1 MKNIFILKLGASNFR
16 GQSWEDSYKENEV
29 KISGRNKSGKSTRYA
44 AWCWLMSSFTDPNNP
59 ANSKLFDDRVELSK
73 DTPVASVWAVISI
86 DGVEYRLERTAKAA
100 FSRKR
105 GTSDYEKKPSD
116 EYSYLIDNITFN
128 ATEFRDW
135 LTANIAPDDMM
146 RFLLGG
152 EFFVNQ
158 IFNDKKKA
166 RQIIERV
173 VGEVTPE
180 EMKGDYSAIAEDLKK
195 YTLDEIDN
203 KAANLAKG
211 ISQRLDEIPSLIQ
224 SCEHE
229 IAEIEQVNFKET
241 DNEIA
246 RLESAQNDCDKRLLD
261 ISERMRPQLESKA
274 KAEHD
279 KRMKQEVYDKAK
291 TTYTQNLI
299 NEDNNL
305 CADISR
311 MEKSNAEKQARIAEL
326 QRMNATD
333 EKQKAEY
340 EQSVNELRDKAKEIE
355 SRKFSS
361 TGVCPTCGQPIPQE
375 MLDSEEANFKEAKK
389 KEYDTVV
396 SRGKEVKGWIE
407 NIDNT
412 IAKRNEEIR
421 TLETSF
427 EDVEP
432 LKQKLNALRTND
444 NVMPFE
450 QTEQGKALQADI
462 DAVVIPVVTIPEN
475 NEINAEKERIK
486 AELVPLYE
494 RRGLISRLQRL
505 KDNITALQTEQRE
518 KGAELAEY
526 ETQRELVK
534 AYKQEQMEIL
544 SHKVNDGLKSSYIEC
559 WSQQKD
565 GTMVADIVLKN
576 AEGINFATANGA
588 SRIIT
593 TCDIQRF
600 FCEKLGVSM
609 PVFIDESSIIQTSNL
624 PHFDGVQTFYLFC
637 SDEPLKIETK

>member
-1 MKNIFILKLGASNFR
+1 MKQIVILKLGASNFR
-16 GQSWEDSYKENEV
+16 GQNFEDSYKENEV
-29 KISGRNKSGKSTRYA
+29 RISGKNKSGKSTRYA

-105 GTSDYEKKPSD
+105 GTNDWEKKSSD
-116 EYSYLIDNITFN
+116 EYLYSIDNITFN

-203 KAANLAKG
+203 RAANLAKG
-211 ISQRLDEIPSLIQ
+211 ISQRLDEIPSLIE
-224 SCEHE
+224 SCERE
-229 IAEIEQVNFKET
+229 IAEIEQVNFKQTEE
-241 DNEIA
+241 DIA
-246 RLESAQNDCDKRLLD
+246 RLETAQNDCDKRMLD
-261 ISERMRPQLESKA
+261 ISERMRPQLEAKA

-291 TTYTQNLI
+291 TTYTQCLI
-299 NEDNNL
+299 DEDNNL

-311 MEKSNAEKQARIAEL
+311 MEKSNADKQARIAEL

-333 EKQKAEY
+333 EKRKAEY
-340 EQSVNELRDKAKEIE
+340 EQSATELRDKAKEIE

-361 TGVCPTCGQPIPQE
+361 TGVCPTCGQSLPQE
-375 MLDSEEANFKEAKK
+375 MLEREESNFNGARK
-389 KEYDTVV
+389 KEYDTIVA
-396 SRGKEVKGWIE
+396 RGKEVKGWIE
-407 NIDNT
+407 NINNT
-412 IAKRNEEIR
+412 IAKRDEEIR
-421 TLETSF
+421 ALETSF

-462 DAVVIPVVTIPEN
+462 DAVVIPTVTIPES

-494 RRGLISRLQRL
+494 RRGLKSRLQRL
-505 KDNITALQTEQRE
+505 KENIVALQTEQCE
-518 KGAELAEY
+518 KGAELAHY

-544 SHKVNDGLKSSYIEC
+544 SRKVNDGLCFSRIEV
-559 WSQQKD
+559 WSKQKD
-565 GTMVADIVLKN
+565 GNMVPDLVLKD
-576 AEGINFATANGA
+576 EQGVSFACTNNA
-588 SRIIT
+588 SRIVT
-593 TCDIQRF
+593 TVDVQRF
-600 FCEKLGVSM
+600 FCDRLGVNM
-609 PVFIDESSIIQTSNL
+609 PCWVDECAVVDDENM
-624 PHFDGVQTFYLFC
+624 PRFDGTQMFYMFRADT
-637 SDEPLKIETK
+637 SLKIETK

>member
-1 MKNIFILKLGASNFR
+1 MKNIVILKLGTSNFR
-16 GQSWEDSYKENEV
+16 GQTWEDSYKENEV
-29 KISGRNKSGKSTRYA
+29 RISGRNKSGKSTRYA
-44 AWCWLMSSFTDPNNP
+44 AWCWLMSSYTDPSNP

-86 DGVEYRLERTAKAA
+86 DGEEYRLERTAKAK
-100 FSRKR
+100 FVRKK
-105 GTSDYEKKPSD
+105 GTDTYEKSQSD
-116 EYSYLIDNITFN
+116 EYTYSIDNINFN

-158 IFNDKKKA
+158 IVGDKKKA

-203 KAANLAKG
+203 KSSNLAKG
-211 ISQRLDEIPSLIQ
+211 ISQRLNEIPSLIENA
-224 SCEHE
+224 EHE
-229 IAEIEQVNFKET
+229 IAEIEQVNFKQTEE
-241 DNEIA
+241 EIN

-261 ISERMRPQLESKA
+261 ISERMRPQLEEKA

-291 TTYTQNLI
+291 KTYMQGLI
-299 NEDNNL
+299 DQDNNL
-305 CADISR
+305 CAEISR
-311 MEKSNAEKQARIAEL
+311 IEKENAEKKAHIAEL
-326 QRMNATD
+326 QMANDIDKRAKDGHEKKLDEIRFMIESIKSKKYDGMSVCPVCGHELSQEMQEKSMND
-333 EKQKAEY
+333 FY
-340 EQSVNELRDKAKEIE
+340 EMNKRELKEVVGFGKEFKDYIDRINKEIE
-355 SRKFSS
+355 NR
-361 TGVCPTCGQPIPQE
+361 Q
-375 MLDSEEANFKEAKK
+375 
-389 KEYDTVV
+389 
-396 SRGKEVKGWIE
+396 
-407 NIDNT
+407 
-412 IAKRNEEIR
+412 EEIDHIA
-421 TLETSF
+421 F
-427 EDVEP
+427 EDPEP

-462 DAVVIPVVTIPEN
+462 DAVVIPTVTIPEN

-494 RRGLISRLQRL
+494 RRGLKSRLQRL
-505 KDNITALQTEQRE
+505 KENIVALQTEQRE
-518 KGAELAEY
+518 KGAELAKY

-544 SHKVNDGLKSSYIEC
+544 SRKVNDGLCFSRIEV
-559 WSQQKD
+559 WSKQKD
-565 GTMVADIVLKN
+565 GQMVPDLVLKD
-576 AEGINFATANGA
+576 EQGVSFACTNNA
-588 SRIIT
+588 SRIVT
-593 TCDIQRF
+593 TVDVQRF
-600 FCEKLGVSM
+600 FCDRLGVNM
-609 PVFIDESSIIQTSNL
+609 PCWVDECAVVDDENM
-624 PHFDGVQTFYLFC
+624 PRFDGTQMFYMFRADT
-637 SDEPLKIETK
+637 SLKIETK

>member
-1 MKNIFILKLGASNFR
+1 MKQIVILKLGASNFR
-16 GQSWEDSYKENEV
+16 GQTWEDSYKENEV
-29 KISGRNKSGKSTRYA
+29 RISGKNKSGKSTRYA

-73 DTPVASVWAVISI
+73 DTPVTSVWAVISI

-105 GTSDYEKKPSD
+105 GTNDYEKKPSD
-116 EYSYLIDNITFN
+116 EYSYSIDNITFN

-180 EMKGDYSAIAEDLKK
+180 EMKGNYSAIAEDLKK

-224 SCEHE
+224 SCERE
-229 IAEIEQVNFKET
+229 IAEIEQVNFKQTEG
-241 DNEIA
+241 DIA
-246 RLESAQNDCDKRLLD
+246 RLEAAQNDCDKRLLD
-261 ISERMRPQLESKA
+261 ISERMRPQLEAKA
-274 KAEHD
+274 KAERD

-311 MEKSNAEKQARIAEL
+311 MEKSNADKQARIAEL

-340 EQSVNELRDKAKEIE
+340 EQSINELRDKAKEIE

-361 TGVCPTCGQPIPQE
+361 TGVCPTCGQSLPQD
-375 MLDSEEANFKEAKK
+375 MLDSEEAKFNEARK
-389 KEYDTVV
+389 KEYDTIV

-432 LKQKLNALRTND
+432 YKQKLNALRTND

-450 QTEQGKALQADI
+450 QTEQGKSLQAEI
-462 DAVVIPVVTIPEN
+462 DAVIIPTVTIPEN

-494 RRGLISRLQRL
+494 RRGLKSRLQRL
-505 KDNITALQTEQRE
+505 KENIIALQTEQRE
-518 KGAELAEY
+518 KGAELANY

-544 SHKVNDGLKSSYIEC
+544 SRKVNDGLCFSRIEV
-559 WSQQKD
+559 WSKQKD
-565 GTMVADIVLKN
+565 GQMVADLVLKD
-576 AEGINFATANGA
+576 EQGVSFACTNNA
-588 SRIIT
+588 SRIVT
-593 TCDIQRF
+593 TVDVQRF
-600 FCEKLGVSM
+600 FCDRLGVNM
-609 PVFIDESSIIQTSNL
+609 PCWVDECAVVDEDNM
-624 PHFDGVQTFYLFC
+624 PRFDGTQMFYMFRADT
-637 SDEPLKIETK
+637 SLKIETK

>member
-1 MKNIFILKLGASNFR
+1 MWIKELIGENFSGMNFR
-16 GQSWEDSYKENEV
+16 DTYGSKEV
-29 KISGRNKSGKSTRYA
+29 KLSGRNRSGKSTRSKA
-44 AWCWLMSSFTDPNNP
+44 FFWLLSGFTD
-59 ANSKLFDDRVELSK
+59 ANQPMNSNLYDNRVELSK
-73 DTPVASVWAVISI
+73 DTPEARVCATVVLDNGEEYTIERVA
-86 DGVEYRLERTAKAA
+86 RAKYQ
-100 FSRKR
+100 RRR
-105 GTSDYEKKPSD
+105 GTNSWEKASSD
-116 EYSYLIDNITFN
+116 EYVYRIDNIERS
-128 ATEFRDW
+128 ASDFRDW
-135 LTANIAPDDMM
+135 ISANIAQEDLI
-146 RFLLGG
+146 RFCLDGSFFINLLS
-152 EFFVNQ
+152 E
-158 IFNDKKKA
+158 DKRKA
-166 RQIIERV
+166 RNLIEKV
-173 VGEVTPE
+173 VGSVTRE
-180 EMKGDYSAIAEDLKK
+180 EMSGDYGLIDKLLERYS
-195 YTLDEIDN
+195 LDEIDTQ
-203 KAANLAKG
+203 AANLAKG

-224 SCEHE
+224 SCERE
-229 IAEIEQVNFKET
+229 IAEIEQVNFKQTEE
-241 DNEIA
+241 DIA
-246 RLESAQNDCDKRLLD
+246 RLETSQNDCDKRLLD
-261 ISERMRPQLESKA
+261 ISERMRPQLEAKA

-311 MEKSNAEKQARIAEL
+311 MEKSNADKQARIAEL

-340 EQSVNELRDKAKEIE
+340 EQSINELRDKAKEIE

-361 TGVCPTCGQPIPQE
+361 TGVCPTCGQSLPQE
-375 MLDSEEANFKEAKK
+375 MLEREEVNFKEAQK
-389 KEYDTVV
+389 KEYDSVV
-396 SRGKEVKGWIE
+396 ARGKEVRGWIE

-494 RRGLISRLQRL
+494 RRGLKSRLQRL
-505 KDNITALQTEQRE
+505 KENIAALQTEQRE

-544 SHKVNDGLKSSYIEC
+544 SRKVNDGLCSSCIDV
-559 WSQQKD
+559 WSKQKD
-565 GTMVADIVLKN
+565 GTMVPDLVLRD
-576 AEGINFATANGA
+576 EQGVSFACTNNA
-588 SRIIT
+588 SRIVT
-593 TCDIQRF
+593 TVDVQRF
-600 FCEKLGVSM
+600 FCDRLGVNM
-609 PVFIDESSIIQTSNL
+609 PCWVDECAVVDDENMPRFNGTQMFYMFRADTS
-624 PHFDGVQTFYLFC
+624 
-637 SDEPLKIETK
+637 LKIETK

>member
-1 MKNIFILKLGASNFR
+1 MKNIVILKLGASNFR
-16 GQSWEDSYKENEV
+16 GQNFEDSYKENEV
-29 KISGRNKSGKSTRYA
+29 RISGKNKSGKSTRYA

-105 GTSDYEKKPSD
+105 GTSDWEKKPSD
-116 EYSYLIDNITFN
+116 EYSYSIDNITFN

-180 EMKGDYSAIAEDLKK
+180 EMQGNYSAIAEDLKK

-224 SCEHE
+224 SCERE
-229 IAEIEQVNFKET
+229 IAEIEQVNFKEN
-241 DNEIA
+241 DNEIT

-261 ISERMRPQLESKA
+261 ISERMRPQLEAKA

-279 KRMKQEVYDKAK
+279 KQMKQEVYDKAK

-311 MEKSNAEKQARIAEL
+311 MEKSNADKQARIAEL

-361 TGVCPTCGQPIPQE
+361 TGVCPTCGQPLPQE
-375 MLDSEEANFKEAKK
+375 MLDSEEAKFKEAQK
-389 KEYDTVV
+389 KEYDTVI
-396 SRGKEVKGWIE
+396 SCGKEVKGWIE

-450 QTEQGKALQADI
+450 QTEQGKSLQADI
-462 DAVVIPVVTIPEN
+462 DAVVIPSVTIPEN

-494 RRGLISRLQRL
+494 RRGLKSRLQRL
-505 KDNITALQTEQRE
+505 KENITALQTEQRE

-544 SHKVNDGLKSSYIEC
+544 SRKVNDGLCFSRIEV
-559 WSQQKD
+559 WSKQKD
-565 GTMVADIVLKN
+565 GQLVPDLVLKD
-576 AEGINFATANGA
+576 EQGVSFACTNNA
-588 SRIIT
+588 SRIVT
-593 TCDIQRF
+593 TVDVQRF
-600 FCEKLGVSM
+600 FCDRLGVNM
-609 PVFIDESSIIQTSNL
+609 PCWVDECAVVDDENM
-624 PHFDGVQTFYLFC
+624 PRFDGTQMFYMFRADT
-637 SDEPLKIETK
+637 SLKIETK

>member
-1 MKNIFILKLGASNFR
+1 MKQIVILKLGASNFR
-16 GQSWEDSYKENEV
+16 GQNWEDSYKENEV
-29 KISGRNKSGKSTRYA
+29 RISGKNKSGKSTRYA
-44 AWCWLMSSFTDPNNP
+44 AWCWLMSSYTDPNSP
-59 ANSKLFDDRVELSK
+59 ANSKLFDDRVDLSK

-86 DGVEYRLERTAKAA
+86 NGEEYRLERSAKAK
-100 FSRKR
+100 FVRKK
-105 GTSDYEKKPSD
+105 GTDIYEKSQSD
-116 EYSYLIDNITFN
+116 EYTYSIDNITYN

-146 RFLLGG
+146 RFLLCG

-158 IFNDKKKA
+158 VINDKKKA

-224 SCEHE
+224 SCERE
-229 IAEIEQVNFKET
+229 IAEIEQVNFKQTEE
-241 DNEIA
+241 DIV
-246 RLESAQNDCDKRLLD
+246 RLEAAQNDCDKRLLD
-261 ISERMRPQLESKA
+261 ISERMRPQLEAKA

-279 KRMKQEVYDKAK
+279 KQMKQEVYDKAK

-311 MEKSNAEKQARIAEL
+311 MEKSNADKQARIAEL

-361 TGVCPTCGQPIPQE
+361 TGVCPTCGQPLPQE
-375 MLDSEEANFKEAKK
+375 MLNDEEVKFNEAQK
-389 KEYDTVV
+389 KEYDSVV
-396 SRGKEVKGWIE
+396 ARGKEVKGWIE

-427 EDVEP
+427 ENVEP
-432 LKQKLNALRTND
+432 YKQKLNALRTND

-462 DAVVIPVVTIPEN
+462 DAVVIPSVTIPEN

-494 RRGLISRLQRL
+494 RRGLKSRLQRL
-505 KDNITALQTEQRE
+505 KENITALQTEQRE

-544 SHKVNDGLKSSYIEC
+544 SRKVNDGLCFSRIEV
-559 WSQQKD
+559 WSKQKD
-565 GTMVADIVLKN
+565 GQLVPDLVLKD
-576 AEGINFATANGA
+576 EQGVSFACTNNA
-588 SRIIT
+588 SRIVT
-593 TCDIQRF
+593 TVDVQRF
-600 FCEKLGVSM
+600 FCDRLGVNM
-609 PVFIDESSIIQTSNL
+609 PCWVDECAVVDDENM
-624 PHFDGVQTFYLFC
+624 PRFDGTQMFYMFRADT
-637 SDEPLKIETK
+637 SLKIETK